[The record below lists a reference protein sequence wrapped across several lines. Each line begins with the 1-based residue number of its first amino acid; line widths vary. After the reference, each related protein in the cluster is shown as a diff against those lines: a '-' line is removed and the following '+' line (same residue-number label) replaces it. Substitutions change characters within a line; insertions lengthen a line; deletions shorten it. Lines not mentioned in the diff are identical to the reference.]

1 MHGKFV
7 MYKQHQV
14 SLIVAWEQLECTVN
28 CQPLDVAE
36 ITHGPIEADVQVF
49 VVVWGC
55 SSTLPECWEVV
66 METNN
71 DEDNAIM
78 QK

>member
-1 MHGKFV
+1 
-7 MYKQHQV
+7 
-14 SLIVAWEQLECTVN
+14 
-28 CQPLDVAE
+28 LDVAE

-55 SSTLPECWEVV
+55 CSLPECWEVAT
-66 METNN
+66 ETAN
-71 DEDNAIM
+71 DEDNAM

>member
-1 MHGKFV
+1 
-7 MYKQHQV
+7 
-14 SLIVAWEQLECTVN
+14 
-28 CQPLDVAE
+28 LDVAE

-55 SSTLPECWEVV
+55 SSLPECWEVV